1 MGQRLASSKE
11 RRLQTF
17 RRELV
22 VDLVTHH
29 GQFWEQVD
37 WIRRLQRVE
46 AEPRMPPPLDP
57 GKVHFPDWL
66 RPTRGAWRGEHEEA
80 FHEWMVLLNVL
91 HDAVVP
97 KELRV
102 ETPYSYSLDFWMG
115 FLSACLVY
123 DPPPD
128 NLLRF
133 AEHGVAAYGDFVNPF
148 NPWIDSDGPEM
159 LAAPISFLP
168 DPGQL
173 IAEEQ
178 ERHDWVIGRLQ
189 EALDARAFIRRGEID
204 LSEMAAHFEF
214 LYQSVQEETRRQRNE
229 MPSPPVRPYITV
241 DVHTTE
247 EDVRNAFR
255 MMAANLPARPR
266 PARPKRDPLLCL
278 QCALWYDQCGWSQ
291 ERIAQKMGWAIQRP
305 PDVKPRSET
314 ARQYIAD
321 GRLLL
326 NQRNVAA

>member
-22 VDLVTHH
+22 VDLVTRH
-29 GQFWEQVD
+29 GLFWERVG
-37 WIRRLQRVE
+37 WIRSLQRIK
-46 AEPRMPPPLDP
+46 AEPRMPPPLNP
-57 GKVHFPDWL
+57 GRVHLPSWLVPDLGHW
-66 RPTRGAWRGEHEEA
+66 RPEQRQPLQ
-80 FHEWMVLLNVL
+80 EWMVLLNVL

-97 KELRV
+97 DDLRI

-115 FLSACLVY
+115 FLSACVVF

-128 NLLRF
+128 NLLGF

-148 NPWIDSDGPEM
+148 NPWDDSGGPQM

-168 DPGQL
+168 DPEQL

-178 ERHDWVIGRLQ
+178 ERHSWIIGRLQ
-189 EALDARAFIRRGEID
+189 EALDARAIIRRGEIN
-204 LSEMAAHFEF
+204 LSEMASHFEF
-214 LYQSVQEETRRQRNE
+214 LYQSVQEEARRQRNE

-241 DVHTTE
+241 DAHTTE
-247 EDVRNAFR
+247 NDVRNAYKL
-255 MMAANLPARPR
+255 MVANQPKRPR
-266 PARPKRDPLLCL
+266 PARPRRDPLLCL
-278 QCALWYDQCGWSQ
+278 QCAVWYDQCEWSQ
-291 ERIAQKMGWAIQRP
+291 ERIAQTMGWTIQYP
-305 PDVKPRSET
+305 AGAKPRSET
-314 ARQYIAD
+314 ARQHIAD